1 MQAGNNA
8 RPSQRRTIMPRTKGS
23 KNSTPPALDFGSL
36 TVQDAAVPQRASTKD
51 PESNPMLPHLRASLE
66 NNYSGKAV
74 TVPEANAT
82 QVVNMIRNAANHL
95 GCGSRT
101 AVEDAGKGNVT
112 VRFAAKTRRARKAT
126 DTADAP
132 TA

>member
-1 MQAGNNA
+1 
-8 RPSQRRTIMPRTKGS
+8 MPRTKGS

-36 TVQDAAVPQRASTKD
+36 TVQDAAVPQRASTKS

-82 QVVNMIRNAANHL
+82 QVVNLVRQAANYL

-101 AVEDAGKGNVT
+101 AVESAGKGQVT
-112 VRFAAKTRRARKAT
+112 VRFAAKTRKAARTPK
-126 DTADAP
+126 ADA
-132 TA
+132 AVSA